1 MGLFYATDQSAQPE
15 WPLWFS
21 SGVFAS
27 IENHKYGYCSMYIN
41 PAKFQPYQ
49 LVSGPH
55 LRQDARVLCCLGLGS
70 LALVIAFFA
79 VFSGELV
86 LASLADRIQSYMNS
100 ALIQCGNALN

>member
-15 WPLWFS
+15 WLLWFS

-70 LALVIAFFA
+70 LALTCDS
-79 VFSGELV
+79 VFCSFLWRAG
-86 LASLADRIQSYMNS
+86 ASIS
-100 ALIQCGNALN
+100 C